1 LPVIVAAMARAG
13 DPFETETFDALR
25 AEQRLLLR
33 GIVDWLVGDAIDV
46 WSPHVTSEL
55 GPDAPMVEGALRA
68 EAERLRDT
76 IEDSAPGFLDAMAA
90 STRAAAVQRFF
101 AAAPV
106 TRKETAMNAP
116 RDVLTDLQA
125 RASDESALEVHDV
138 GTVMTQVFDLI
149 VALVLADQLAG
160 DYRDPRLPA
169 G

>member
-1 LPVIVAAMARAG
+1 MPWRPRRA
-13 DPFETETFDALR
+13 
-25 AEQRLLLR
+25 
-33 GIVDWLVGDAIDV
+33 
-46 WSPHVTSEL
+46 
-55 GPDAPMVEGALRA
+55 
-68 EAERLRDT
+68 
-76 IEDSAPGFLDAMAA
+76 
-90 STRAAAVQRFF
+90 AAAVQRFF

-125 RASDESALEVHDV
+125 RASDESTLEVHDV

-169 G
+169 V